1 MGPPPCEGAM
11 MKLLKKIV
19 RRRFAKPGY
28 YAYPAV

>member
-1 MGPPPCEGAM
+1 MGLPYVRSGV